1 MNNAVEIMDKGFACL
16 VEKLGVV
23 NAERFIAMIKRDSF
37 DYTIWRKE
45 YFKDVDLEEIREEAV
60 AYDKSHPFK
69 EKLSGSKLL
78 IYFLTITRNT

>member
-1 MNNAVEIMDKGFACL
+1 MDTGFACL

-23 NAERFIAMIKRDSF
+23 NAERFIAMVKRESF

-45 YFKDVDLEEIREEAV
+45 YFKNMNLEEIREEAV

-69 EKLSGSKLL
+69 GKAVRL
-78 IYFLTITRNT
+78 

>member
-1 MNNAVEIMDKGFACL
+1 MNNAVEIMDIGFACL

-45 YFKDVDLEEIREEAV
+45 YFKDMDLEEIRKEAV
-60 AYDKSHPFK
+60 DYNKSHPFK
-69 EKLSGSKLL
+69 GKAVRL
-78 IYFLTITRNT
+78 

>member
-45 YFKDVDLEEIREEAV
+45 YFKDMDLEEIRDEAV

-69 EKLSGSKLL
+69 GKAVRL
-78 IYFLTITRNT
+78 